1 MRPKTHFKDKER
13 KENRKK
19 KNKRSKLKRRKR
31 KKKYKNKSCINSF
44 YEEYEIKYNYFPIQ
58 NFADHAYLL
67 WESGFI
73 SLFDPF
79 SEMSNYSEKLQ
90 TFLDD
95 IYIDYRSI
103 EYLTN
108 RYRQQLKEMAES
120 FYLQYYPHYEILDL
134 WDSFQKFERNN
145 SIYDIYDYLYENL
158 NIDLFVNKNLSQKE
172 VFLETTNRTKEY
184 KNKML
189 VLLQIKFGSIFIIN
203 SMLNKLIGLNFVTE
217 IIFSYLSYNDS
228 IDIYIHNCQRYN
240 YGIDFYLLRHP
251 ILKIKINNDKCFT
264 ECKICEHF
272 NTRESWDY

>member
-44 YEEYEIKYNYFPIQ
+44 YEEYEIKYNYFPIK

-120 FYLQYYPHYEILDL
+120 FYLQYYPHYEIIDL
-134 WDSFQKFERNN
+134 WDSFQKFSGNN

-203 SMLNKLIGLNFVTE
+203 SMLNKLVGLDFVTK

-251 ILKIKINNDKCFT
+251 ILKIKISNDKCLT

-272 NTRESWDY
+272 NTREDWDY

>member
-13 KENRKK
+13 KENSKK

-31 KKKYKNKSCINSF
+31 KKKYKNKSYINSF

-184 KNKML
+184 KSKML

-203 SMLNKLIGLNFVTE
+203 SMLNKLVGLDFVTK

-228 IDIYIHNCQRYN
+228 IDIYIHNCQRYFHH
-240 YGIDFYLLRHP
+240 IDFYLKRHP
-251 ILKIKINNDKCFT
+251 ILKIKINNDKCFK
-264 ECKICEHF
+264 ECKICEYY
-272 NTRESWDY
+272 NTMEDLDY